1 MLPQRHQETRS
12 GAVGEGGSEPGGR
25 SFWSVGGAPWLT
37 FALCPLPSQMLKAS
51 GSSSEMMVP
60 LEEPPGSHFLRG
72 MDSGGS
78 FHPPATFTFIQATTS
93 SVPVTCRSRLAQLPA
108 FSGSLPVTARVMI
121 SFAHQIIH
129 RFINV
134 LSKYLS
140 SGHYPDRGGQSR
152 DL

>member
-1 MLPQRHQETRS
+1 MREAQSQ
-12 GAVGEGGSEPGGR
+12 EGGASGR
-25 SFWSVGGAPWLT
+25 WLGPHGSPLP
-37 FALCPLPSQMLKAS
+37 FALCPPRMLKAS

-60 LEEPPGSHFLRG
+60 VEEPPGSHFLRG

-121 SFAHQIIH
+121 SFTHQIIH